1 MKKRILE
8 RHFKIVGLGL
18 DEVVQ
23 RLADEN
29 MMYVHS
35 LVEPYDEQQYQL
47 AVDVITSRISRDS
60 IVRLAFSLNPNQ
72 MFVFELLETLANEV
86 VQTIKDRASEV
97 HRVC

>member
-35 LVEPYDEQQYQL
+35 LVEPFDEQQYQL

>member
-35 LVEPYDEQQYQL
+35 LVEPFDEQQYQL
-47 AVDVITSRISRDS
+47 AVDVIISRISRDS